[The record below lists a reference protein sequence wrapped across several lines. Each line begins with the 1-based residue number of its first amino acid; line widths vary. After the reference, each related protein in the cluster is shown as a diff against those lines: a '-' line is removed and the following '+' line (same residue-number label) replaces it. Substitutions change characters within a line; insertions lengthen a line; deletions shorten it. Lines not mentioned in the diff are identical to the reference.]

1 LSPALKYPVSRIKV
15 SSVGTWR
22 HAVARPSGDLT
33 KLLKYVESEAVTATK
48 TEGVGEKITTDL
60 RIVCSSVWQ
69 LEIISTDI
77 FG

>member
-1 LSPALKYPVSRIKV
+1 M
-15 SSVGTWR
+15 
-22 HAVARPSGDLT
+22 ARPSGDLT